1 VVKGMTDVQ
10 KEACWKIV
18 HDGMMDYRALAVL
31 LFTATI
37 ASDLGYSNQSA
48 FAKMFRKIFGQAL
61 REMLSAK

>member
-1 VVKGMTDVQ
+1 VVKGMADVQ

-18 HDGMMDYRALAVL
+18 HDGMMNYDALAVL

-37 ASDLGYSNQSA
+37 ASDLGYSNHPA
-48 FAKMFRKIFGQAL
+48 LAKIFRKIFGQAL